1 MEWREREESRGT
13 GTRPPTDRWCSVNQ
27 LEIETTVLLLSRR
40 FVVGYVPFGRD
51 IPPSFEKPFANVIY
65 DNNNLS
71 SFKPYYSVNE
81 TTELAEI
88 QPPAFSPI
96 D

>member
-1 MEWREREESRGT
+1 M
-13 GTRPPTDRWCSVNQ
+13 
-27 LEIETTVLLLSRR
+27 
-40 FVVGYVPFGRD
+40 GYVPFGRD